1 MNTKLLELAIKAGLR
16 KDHGSDREYIV
27 DFDWRVFADL
37 VVVEVL
43 AAQDKL
49 ICLDGVNAYN
59 LSTPTK
65 EHFGVR

>member
-1 MNTKLLELAIKAGLR
+1 MNSKLLELAIKAGLR
-16 KDHGSDREYIV
+16 KDHGSDREYIG

-49 ICLDGVNAYN
+49 ICLDGVNAYH